1 MTGKQ
6 KRKGPYLLRWAA
18 EEPKPI
24 RHPYRDTMIV
34 YAGLALVIVG
44 FAAVT
49 GGDLGRAVLIAALFY
64 VAATAWSLLWWRR
77 KLLQRR
83 PAQPRSDGE
92 ELGGGE
98 E

>member
-1 MTGKQ
+1 VTEKE

-24 RHPYRDTMIV
+24 KHPYRDTMIV
-34 YAGLALVIVG
+34 YAALALVIVG

-64 VAATAWSLLWWRR
+64 LAATAWSLLWWRR
-77 KLLQRR
+77 KLRQRR
-83 PAQPRSDGE
+83 TEQLQGGAE
-92 ELGGGE
+92 E
-98 E
+98 

>member
-1 MTGKQ
+1 MTERR
-6 KRKGPYLLRWAA
+6 RKGPYLLRWAA

-24 RHPYRDTMIV
+24 KHPYRDTMIV

-44 FAAVT
+44 FAVVT
-49 GGDLGRAVLIAALFY
+49 GGDLGRAILIAALFY

-77 KLLQRR
+77 KLQQRR
-83 PAQPRSDGE
+83 IAQAQSDLE
-92 ELGGGE
+92 ELGGAE

>member
-1 MTGKQ
+1 MTEKK

-24 RHPYRDTMIV
+24 KHPYRDTMIV
-34 YAGLALVIVG
+34 YAGFALVIVG
-44 FAAVT
+44 IAAVT

-64 VAATAWSLLWWRR
+64 VAATAWSLLSWRR
-77 KLLQRR
+77 KLRR
-83 PAQPRSDGE
+83 RRIAEAQSDLE
-92 ELGGGE
+92 DLGGAE

>member
-1 MTGKQ
+1 VSEK
-6 KRKGPYLLRWAA
+6 KKGPLLLRWAA

-34 YAGLALVIVG
+34 YAALALVIVG

-49 GGDLGRAVLIAALFY
+49 GGNFGRAVLIAAVFY

-77 KLLQRR
+77 KLRQR
-83 PAQPRSDGE
+83 PGPQAQ
-92 ELGGGE
+92 GGADE
-98 E
+98 